1 MNKYHT
7 IEQIIFKSIPFA
19 RIPMTDT
26 IKDEPFYGILSKLL
40 QNGWKRDRYLW
51 DGRIST
57 AILERSI

>member
-1 MNKYHT
+1 
-7 IEQIIFKSIPFA
+7 
-19 RIPMTDT
+19 MTDT